1 MGLFHHFVS
10 EYRESFRTEQT
21 SEIFRKK
28 NCRRRSSWGSG
39 EDLVDVSWGFRRVSR
54 ATETSCQW
62 SIQEEYQVCRAY
74 HFKRQRLLQIHENQR
89 PTARE
94 ADREGYANGWWIICY
109 FPLAIWCLRVETT
122 EVFRDRPS
130 AELVWGGRTSLRRCL
145 TRQKKV
151 CFQVARMLEM
161 CRVQQLAQ
169 RKAMLKNY
177 DTYYG
182 DYDSNEVER
191 LILSNDYNYVTLESR
206 TFRRSLFFE
215 KNFSV
220 QRWNNLEEIF
230 FRCLDTRGDAK
241 QKAADLDAHRG
252 HVLYYYNYWMLL
264 FFWFIW
270 QKHVICLGC
279 TGTLV
284 KVVRATCRY
293 WKNIWRSLQQ
303 FT

>member
-1 MGLFHHFVS
+1 MSREDFDECLAPLKQVVS
-10 EYRESFRTEQT
+10 DQ
-21 SEIFRKK
+21 FRKNIRCAERITSK
-28 NCRRRSSWGSG
+28 DNVYCRFMKTNDRLHG
-39 EDLVDVSWGFRRVSR
+39 
-54 ATETSCQW
+54 
-62 SIQEEYQVCRAY
+62 
-74 HFKRQRLLQIHENQR
+74 RQIE
-89 PTARE
+89 
-94 ADREGYANGWWIICY
+94 
-109 FPLAIWCLRVETT
+109 
-122 EVFRDRPS
+122 RDMPM
-130 AELVWGGRTSLRRCL
+130 
-145 TRQKKV
+145 
-151 CFQVARMLEM
+151 VARMLEM

-252 HVLYYYNYWMLL
+252 HVLYYYNY
-264 FFWFIW
+264 
-270 QKHVICLGC
+270 
-279 TGTLV
+279 
-284 KVVRATCRY
+284 
-293 WKNIWRSLQQ
+293 
-303 FT
+303 